1 MVLCK
6 FGPAVTVGP
15 KFVTTPLAMSQHADT
30 ALRNCPRNVAT
41 IQKRTS
47 KEVGLNP
54 SDTAHRVSAFEGTS
68 AVLAAQDEY
77 RID

>member
-30 ALRNCPRNVAT
+30 ALRNCPQNVAT
-41 IQKRTS
+41 IP
-47 KEVGLNP
+47 KEADIKGGWAEPVG
-54 SDTAHRVSAFEGTS
+54 
-68 AVLAAQDEY
+68 Y
-77 RID
+77 RASGVRF